1 MSLSEEIS
9 TRKLSDYSHTNSYV
23 KVVYNKIKSND
34 YDDVSLNILSTKRI
48 ALEEQITKNLTAPS
62 QQEINSQFINEYNKL
77 YKTPDFAEQIKVIF
91 LGKQK
96 DDVTEELIKIVNN
109 IKTKEEKG
117 AYNNVNITL
126 LSKELMYKN
135 QAELIDDFDLKN
147 VSKVVFSDI
156 FISKTISINTL
167 HKILANTLTNNQEE
181 LFTQESIYIYGEKQQ
196 NFIEFQYE
204 NLKRKVIGL
213 YRENPANVTGETIKK
228 FLGSYNI
235 PDFLS
240 KYILKDYQN
249 TTSDLNSIFENEFI
263 KEYIYLYLR
272 FNKVQ
277 IC

>member
-213 YRENPANVTGETIKK
+213 
-228 FLGSYNI
+228 
-235 PDFLS
+235 
-240 KYILKDYQN
+240 
-249 TTSDLNSIFENEFI
+249 
-263 KEYIYLYLR
+263 
-272 FNKVQ
+272 
-277 IC
+277 